1 MRLKN
6 KVAVVTGGARD
17 LGRAISCQ
25 LAREGAKVV
34 INYFDDEQKAHETAE
49 LIRAENGECIIA
61 YGDMTKAAD
70 ADQLVKKTIE
80 AFGEEIHILVN
91 VAGGLVGRKKLVEME
106 ESFFDF
112 LVDLNFK
119 SVFLVSRAVVPYMRE
134 GATLINFSSLA
145 ARDGGG
151 PGASVYAAAKGAVMT
166 YTRSLAK
173 ELGPQGIRVNSLA
186 PGVISTT
193 FHDVH
198 STPQIRQ
205 NICNATALRR
215 EGTAGEVADLVAY
228 LASSESSFLTGTN
241 IDINGGLA
249 FS

>member
-17 LGRAISCQ
+17 IGRAISCQ

-34 INYFDDEQKAHETAE
+34 INYFDDESKAQETAE
-49 LIRAENGECIIA
+49 MIKAEGGESIIV
-61 YGDMTKAAD
+61 YGDMTKAED
-70 ADQLVKKTIE
+70 ANNLVAKARE
-80 AFGEEIHILVN
+80 AFGQEIHILAN

-119 SVFLVSRAVVPYMRE
+119 SVYLVSKAIVPFMPE
-134 GATLINFSSLA
+134 GGSIINFSSLA

-173 ELGPQGIRVNSLA
+173 ELGPQGIRVNALA

-198 STPQIRQ
+198 STPQVRQ

-215 EGTAGEVADLVAY
+215 EGSAQEVADLVAY
-228 LASSESSFLTGTN
+228 LASSDSSFISGNN

>member
-17 LGRAISCQ
+17 IGRAISCQ

-34 INYFDDEQKAHETAE
+34 INYFDDEAKAQETAD
-49 LIRAENGECIIA
+49 LIKAEGGQSIIV
-61 YGDMTKAAD
+61 YGDMTKADD
-70 ADQLVKKTIE
+70 ANNLVAKARE
-80 AFGEEIHILVN
+80 AFGEEIHILAN

-119 SVFLVSRAVVPYMRE
+119 SVFLVSKAVVPFMPE
-134 GATLINFSSLA
+134 GSSIINFSSLA

-173 ELGPQGIRVNSLA
+173 ELGPQGIRVNALA

-198 STPQIRQ
+198 STPQVRQ

-215 EGTAGEVADLVAY
+215 EGSAQEVADLVAY
-228 LASSESSFLTGTN
+228 LASSDSSFISGNN

>member
-17 LGRAISCQ
+17 IGKAISRQ

-34 INYFDDEQKAHETAE
+34 INYFDDENKAKETAE
-49 LIRAENGECIIA
+49 LIKAEGGEAIIV
-61 YGDMTKAAD
+61 YGDMTKAED
-70 ADQLVKKTIE
+70 AINLVQKTRE
-80 AFGEEIHILVN
+80 NFGEEIHILAN

-119 SVFLVSRAVVPYMRE
+119 SVFLVSKAVVPFMPE
-134 GATLINFSSLA
+134 GSSIINFSSLA

-151 PGASVYAAAKGAVMT
+151 PGASIYAAAKGAVMT

-173 ELGPQGIRVNSLA
+173 ELGPQGIRVNALA
-186 PGVISTT
+186 PGVISTS

-215 EGTAGEVADLVAY
+215 EGTAQEVADLVAY
-228 LASSESSFLTGTN
+228 LASSDSGFLNGNN